1 MRSAPLGTPRTA
13 SRIRGSGCP
22 RRAGARGSLAQAP
35 LPAGS
40 QSINQSNPQ
49 SATRAQ
55 EKPHPSAT
63 TRAANP
69 ATRSVAGLGGS
80 ERVAQALACVTRSMF
95 TRFLQKRA
103 KNCCIFDRIPRW
115 ISIVRASMPLRY
127 FCPMLAFLLSSE
139 FGLRG

>member
-1 MRSAPLGTPRTA
+1 MQFL
-13 SRIRGSGCP
+13 
-22 RRAGARGSLAQAP
+22 SLEVPEIQE
-35 LPAGS
+35 GGGVN

-69 ATRSVAGLGGS
+69 ATQSVAGLGGE
-80 ERVAQALACVTRSMF
+80 ERVAQALACATRSMF

-103 KNCCIFDRIPRW
+103 KRCLSLCIDEAARVYPIR
-115 ISIVRASMPLRY
+115 VRVYEEALVLSVQGTRLRLGGIY
-127 FCPMLAFLLSSE
+127 
-139 FGLRG
+139 RG